1 MHPQS
6 GSGKTRSSYRSHK
19 VIRICPAAAC
29 SRARLGKT
37 TKLTNRARE
46 QVVYTEGEY
55 IQVNGIRFT
64 LEFMDGVIVVDKP
77 SGWTS
82 HDVVAKMRRF
92 ANTKRIGH
100 LGTLDPMATGVLPLV
115 INRATR
121 LAQFFRLSEKSYEG
135 VIRFGYSTDSYDA
148 TGDPASPV
156 QEVSPDPAALSAAME
171 RFRGTIQQ
179 TPPDVSAKK
188 IGGVPAYKLARR
200 NKPVN
205 LAAVEI
211 TIHSFEL
218 LALDGCEARVTVR
231 CSSGSYLRSIAHDLG
246 QVLGCG
252 AHLSELRRTSSGP
265 FVLQQAR
272 TLEELA
278 VLASEGRITEA
289 LIPAAELLPE
299 FPAQQVDAI
308 TEAQIRQGRDFRINP
323 FRSLQASRFVRAI
336 SAGGTLVAIGEATLP
351 NVYHPVLVL

>member
-1 MHPQS
+1 
-6 GSGKTRSSYRSHK
+6 
-19 VIRICPAAAC
+19 
-29 SRARLGKT
+29 
-37 TKLTNRARE
+37 
-46 QVVYTEGEY
+46 
-55 IQVNGIRFT
+55 
-64 LEFMDGVIVVDKP
+64 MDGVIVVDKP

-92 ANTKRIGH
+92 ADTKRIGH

-115 INRATR
+115 TGRATR

-135 VIRFGYSTDSYDA
+135 VIRFGYATDSYDA
-148 TGDPASPV
+148 TGEPASAV
-156 QEVSPDPAALSAAME
+156 QEVSPDPAALSEAME

-179 TPPDVSAKK
+179 TPPAVSAKK
-188 IGGVPAYKLARR
+188 IGGVPAYKLARK

-218 LALDGCEARVTVR
+218 LALQGCEARVSVR
-231 CSSGSYLRSIAHDLG
+231 CSSGTYLRSIAHDIG
-246 QVLGCG
+246 QMLGCG

-265 FVLQQAR
+265 FELRQAR

-278 VLASEGRITEA
+278 ALSAEGRMAEA
-289 LIPAAELLPE
+289 LIPAADLLPE
-299 FPAQQVDAI
+299 FPSQQVDSI
-308 TEAQIRQGRDFRINP
+308 TEAQIRQGRDFRVNP
-323 FRSLQASRFVRAI
+323 FRMLQGSRFVRAMSEEGALI
-336 SAGGTLVAIGEATLP
+336 AIGEATLP

>member
-1 MHPQS
+1 
-6 GSGKTRSSYRSHK
+6 
-19 VIRICPAAAC
+19 
-29 SRARLGKT
+29 
-37 TKLTNRARE
+37 
-46 QVVYTEGEY
+46 
-55 IQVNGIRFT
+55 
-64 LEFMDGVIVVDKP
+64 MDGVIVVDKP

-82 HDVVAKMRRF
+82 HDVVAKMRRL

-148 TGDPASPV
+148 TGEPTSPI
-156 QEVSPDPAALSAAME
+156 QEVSPDPSALSEAME

-179 TPPDVSAKK
+179 TPPAVSAKK
-188 IGGVPAYKLARR
+188 IGGVPAYKLARK

-211 TIHSFEL
+211 TIHCFEL
-218 LALDGCEARVTVR
+218 LALDGCEARVSVR
-231 CSSGSYLRSIAHDLG
+231 CSSGTYLRSIAHDIG

-265 FVLQQAR
+265 FELSQAR
-272 TLEELA
+272 TLEALA
-278 VLASEGRITEA
+278 KLSAEGRLNEA
-289 LIPAAELLPE
+289 LIPASELLPE
-299 FPAQQVDAI
+299 FPAHQVDSI
-308 TEAQIRQGRDFRINP
+308 TEVQIRQGRDFRVNP
-323 FRSLQASRFVRAI
+323 FRMLEGRFVRAMSEEGALI
-336 SAGGTLVAIGEATLP
+336 AIGEATLP